1 MEIFLPIFFRSLERL
16 TPLFG
21 NVNRE
26 IQLNSEMMQKTGK
39 MQEKPPTFQ
48 AICRGNCKHPDEFL
62 RNRKNFR
69 ISY

>member
-16 TPLFG
+16 SPLFG

-26 IQLNSEMMQKTGK
+26 IQLNFEIMQKTGK

-48 AICRGNCKHPDEFL
+48 ALCRGNCKHPDEFL
-62 RNRKNFR
+62 RKTRK
-69 ISY
+69 IEIPY